1 MKTKRYLYGSVL
13 VVLSGC
19 ATYKLQPLGK
29 EHPANLQ
36 ASSAPLPPLS
46 KTLAYSRG
54 DRLAMSAAAATKEE
68 HKGHHPSGETGD
80 QKTVMGEGKVVA
92 TVPNANQVVV
102 EHGQITGFMDAMTM
116 GYQVG
121 PSSLLDGLKAGDQIR
136 FTIDVP
142 TKTIVKIEKIK

>member
-1 MKTKRYLYGSVL
+1 MKTKRYLYGSVI

-19 ATYKLQPLGK
+19 AAYQLQPLGK

-36 ASSAPLPPLS
+36 ASTAPLPPLS
-46 KTLAYSRG
+46 KTLAYSRA
-54 DRLAMSAAAATKEE
+54 DQLALNAAAAPKDE
-68 HKGHHPSGETGD
+68 HKDHHPGGQTEA
-80 QKTVMGEGKVVA
+80 QKIVVGEGKVVA